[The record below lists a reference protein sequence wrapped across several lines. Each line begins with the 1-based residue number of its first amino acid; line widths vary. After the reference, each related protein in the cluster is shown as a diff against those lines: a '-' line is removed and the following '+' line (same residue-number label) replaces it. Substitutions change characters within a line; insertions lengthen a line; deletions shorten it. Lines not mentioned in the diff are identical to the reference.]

1 MLMRGLEGDCLV
13 LEDEEGTDTDE
24 PLEHVFSRK

>member
-13 LEDEEGTDTDE
+13 LEDEEGTD
-24 PLEHVFSRK
+24 EHLTSLQ